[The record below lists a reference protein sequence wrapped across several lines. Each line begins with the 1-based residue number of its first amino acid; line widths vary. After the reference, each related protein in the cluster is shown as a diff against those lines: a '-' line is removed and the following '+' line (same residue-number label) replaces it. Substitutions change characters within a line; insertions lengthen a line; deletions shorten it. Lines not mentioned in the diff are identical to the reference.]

1 MRCPPKADCQRQRN
15 NEKNEIMQTIT
26 EDAVLEKTKELCQTI
41 VEQPHFQSL
50 RRQVDTFLANEE
62 SKRQYQL
69 VVEKGEALQQKQQTG
84 IPLSNDEV
92 AEFEKHRET
101 LVNDPIARGFL
112 DAQQEMHKVQE
123 SVGQYVAKTLE
134 LGRIPTSDDFP
145 SDSCGHGCGC
155 HH

>member
-1 MRCPPKADCQRQRN
+1 
-15 NEKNEIMQTIT
+15 MQTTT
-26 EDAVLEKTKELCQTI
+26 EDAILEKTKELCQTI
-41 VEQPHFQSL
+41 VAQPHFQSL
-50 RRQVDTFLANEE
+50 RKQVDTFLANER
-62 SKRQYQL
+62 SKQQYQL

-84 IPLSNDEV
+84 MPLSNDEI

-134 LGRIPTSDDFP
+134 LGRIPSDDEM
-145 SDSCGHGCGC
+145 SGGSCGHGCGC